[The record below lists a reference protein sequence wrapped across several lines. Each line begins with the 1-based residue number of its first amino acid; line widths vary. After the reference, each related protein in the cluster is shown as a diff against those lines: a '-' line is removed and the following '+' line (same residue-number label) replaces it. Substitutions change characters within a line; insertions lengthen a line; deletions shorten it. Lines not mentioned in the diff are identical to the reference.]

1 MLGWLGKLIDSNEKE
16 LNRLQS
22 LVNQTNSFESDFE
35 KLTDAELR
43 AKTDEF
49 KARLKDGEGLD
60 KLLPEA
66 YAAVREAANRTI
78 KQRHFDVQLMGG
90 IVLHQGK
97 IAEMATGEG
106 KTLVATLPLYLNAL
120 TGEGCHLVTV
130 NDYLAKRDCHWM
142 GPIYHALGISVTAI
156 TAMQTPDNPYP
167 SYIYDP
173 DFDSGDPKWKY
184 LRPIPFPPNQ
194 PQEARRKAYEAD
206 ITYGTNN
213 EFGFDYLRDNMVLDL
228 SQCVQRELNYAIVDE
243 VDSILID
250 EARTPLIISGPAEE
264 ATEKYYTFAQLV
276 SRLKKDEDYTVEER
290 IRACSLTENGT
301 TRMEQMLRNAGLLKA
316 PSFYDP
322 SNYFLTHY
330 IENAL
335 KAYVLFRRDK
345 DYMVKDGKDGR
356 QVIIVDEFTG
366 RLMFGRRYSEGLH
379 QAIEAK
385 EGVKIQRESI
395 TLATITFQNYF
406 RLYQKLAGMTGTAAT
421 EAEEFHKIYKLEVV
435 VIPTNEPLIRTE
447 HPDQIYKDE
456 KAKFEAVA
464 REIEQWHKQGRPVLI
479 GTTSIEKSEHLS
491 DLLTRKGVPHQ
502 VLNAKHHEK
511 EAAIVAQAGRLE
523 AVTVATNMAGRG
535 VDIILGGNPEGR
547 DEQEWLEEHKKVVEL
562 GGLHVVG
569 TEHHEARRI
578 DNQLRGRAGRQGDPG
593 SSRFYASLED
603 EVVRRFG
610 GERIG
615 GLMHWA
621 GLGEDKPIE
630 HPMVSKAIT
639 NAQVQTEGYNF
650 DIRKHLVEYDDV
662 VNQHREVIYDE
673 RREILER
680 KENLNDVDIKA
691 NIISMIEDEIRSLFS
706 KENMDKIIERE
717 IKSLVDDHFDHN
729 RTSPNLEA
737 LLKSMSSFLPLPD
750 GLKADTLSNLNPEK
764 VAAELVD
771 HAKRL
776 FKQWEPEVDNEG
788 RQLVEHLV
796 MPALI
801 EKYLTDQIFVVQ
813 GKTRVILGIF
823 PDLPPQFNANAF
835 SQKILKQ
842 NADELI
848 EYAENLYDQREQ
860 EIGSDNMRRAEQN
873 IILWA
878 IDQSWKEH
886 LTTMEDM
893 RQGIGLRAV
902 GQQDPLVVYKRE
914 GGILFDGLLASIQ
927 HDVVRSIYHVNLVK
941 KEPPRKKQAVIAGK
955 KVGRNDPCPCGSG
968 KKYKHCCG
976 RGT

>member
-1 MLGWLGKLIDSNEKE
+1 MLGWLTKLIDSNEKE
-16 LNRLQS
+16 LNRLQP
-22 LVNQTNSFESDFE
+22 LVDRTNSFESDFE

-66 YAAVREAANRTI
+66 YAAVREAAKRTI

-130 NDYLAKRDCHWM
+130 NDYLAKRDCNWM
-142 GPIYHALGISVTAI
+142 GPIYHALGVSVACI
-156 TAMQTPDNPYP
+156 NAMQSPDQP
-167 SYIYDP
+167 SPSFLYDP
-173 DFDSGDPKWKY
+173 DFDSEDPKWKH
-184 LRPIPFPPNQ
+184 LRPIT
-194 PQEARRKAYEAD
+194 RRQAYEAD

-250 EARTPLIISGPAEE
+250 EARTPLIISGAAEE
-264 ATEKYYTFAQLV
+264 ATKKYYTFAQLV
-276 SRLKKDEDYTVEER
+276 SRLKKDEDYTVDER
-290 IRACSLTENGT
+290 TRACSLTENGT

-322 SNYFLTHY
+322 SNYFLTRY
-330 IENAL
+330 LENAL

-345 DYMVKDGKDGR
+345 DYMVKDG

-447 HPDQIYKDE
+447 HPDQIYKNE

-464 REIEQWHKQGRPVLI
+464 KEIEQWHKQERPVLI

-547 DEQEWLEEHKKVVEL
+547 DEQEWLEEHNKVVEL
-562 GGLHVVG
+562 GGLHVIG

-593 SSRFYASLED
+593 SSRFHASLED

-662 VNQHREVIYDE
+662 VNQHREVIYG
-673 RREILER
+673 ER
-680 KENLNDVDIKA
+680 KKILSGADLKA
-691 NIISMIEDEIRSLFS
+691 NIMSMITDEIQ
-706 KENMDKIIERE
+706 
-717 IKSLVDDHFDHN
+717 SLVDAHFDH
-729 RTSPNLEA
+729 A
-737 LLKSMSSFLPLPD
+737 K
-750 GLKADTLSNLNPEK
+750 
-764 VAAELVD
+764 AELDATGLREDISTIFPSPPDIASLSSLIAVS
-771 HAKRL
+771 RTP
-776 FKQWEPEVDNEG
+776 EPFASCHSERSEES
-788 RQLVEHLV
+788 RS
-796 MPALI
+796 A
-801 EKYLTDQIFVVQ
+801 Q
-813 GKTRVILGIF
+813 GKLHEGTA
-823 PDLPPQFNANAF
+823 QQ
-835 SQKILKQ
+835 SQIDGKEITEKLT
-842 NADELI
+842 N
-848 EYAENLYDQREQ
+848 YAVGLYEQ
-860 EIGSDNMRRAEQN
+860 KEKEIGSENMRLIERVVMLRV
-873 IILWA
+873 IDKLWM
-878 IDQSWKEH
+878 EH
-886 LTTMEDM
+886 LTAMEDM

-902 GQQDPLVVYKRE
+902 GQQDPLMVYKRE
-914 GGILFDGLLASIQ
+914 GRALFDGLLASIQ
-927 HDVVRSIYHVNLVK
+927 HDVARNIYRVNLVK

-976 RGT
+976 RGR

>member
-1 MLGWLGKLIDSNEKE
+1 MLGWLTKLIDSNEKE
-16 LNRLQS
+16 LNRLQP
-22 LVNQTNSFESDFE
+22 LVDRTNSFESDFE

-66 YAAVREAANRTI
+66 YAAVRESAKRTI

-130 NDYLAKRDCHWM
+130 NDYLAKRDCNWM
-142 GPIYHALGISVTAI
+142 GPIYHALGVSVTAI
-156 TAMQTPDNPYP
+156 TAMQTPDNPLP

-173 DFDSGDPKWKY
+173 DSDSGDPKWKH
-184 LRPIPFPPNQ
+184 LRPIT
-194 PQEARRKAYEAD
+194 RRQAYEAE

-264 ATEKYYTFAQLV
+264 ATKKYYTFAQLV
-276 SRLKKDEDYTVEER
+276 SHLKKDEDYTVDEKKR
-290 IRACSLTENGT
+290 TCSLTENGT
-301 TRMEQMLRNAGLLKA
+301 TRMEQMIRNTGLLKA
-316 PSFYDP
+316 PSLYDP
-322 SNYFLTHY
+322 SNYFLTRY
-330 IENAL
+330 LENAL
-335 KAYVLFRRDK
+335 KAHVLFRRDK
-345 DYMVKDGKDGR
+345 DYMVKDG

-421 EAEEFHKIYKLEVV
+421 EAEEFYKIYKLDVV

-464 REIEQWHKQGRPVLI
+464 KEIEQWHKQGRPVLI

-547 DEQEWLEEHKKVVEL
+547 DEQEWLEEHNKVVEL

-662 VNQHREVIYDE
+662 VNQHREVIYA
-673 RREILER
+673 ER
-680 KENLNDVDIKA
+680 KKILSGADLKA
-691 NIISMIEDEIRSLFS
+691 NIMSMITDEIRSL
-706 KENMDKIIERE
+706 
-717 IKSLVDDHFDHN
+717 VDAHFDH
-729 RTSPNLEA
+729 A
-737 LLKSMSSFLPLPD
+737 K
-750 GLKADTLSNLNPEK
+750 
-764 VAAELVD
+764 AELDATGLREDISTIFPSPPDIASLSSLIAVS
-771 HAKRL
+771 RSP
-776 FKQWEPEVDNEG
+776 EPFASCHSERSEES
-788 RQLVEHLV
+788 RS
-796 MPALI
+796 A
-801 EKYLTDQIFVVQ
+801 Q
-813 GKTRVILGIF
+813 GKLHEGTA
-823 PDLPPQFNANAF
+823 QQ
-835 SQKILKQ
+835 SQIDGKEIAEKLT
-842 NADELI
+842 N
-848 EYAENLYDQREQ
+848 YAVGLYEQ
-860 EIGSDNMRRAEQN
+860 KEKEIGSENMRLIERVVMLRV
-873 IILWA
+873 IDKLWM
-878 IDQSWKEH
+878 EH
-886 LTTMEDM
+886 LTAMEDM

-914 GGILFDGLLASIQ
+914 GRALFDGLLASIQ
-927 HDVVRSIYHVNLVK
+927 HDVARNIYRVNLVK

-968 KKYKHCCG
+968 KKYKNCCG
-976 RGT
+976 R

>member
-22 LVNQTNSFESDFE
+22 LVDRTNSFESDFE
-35 KLTDAELR
+35 KLTDVELR

-66 YAAVREAANRTI
+66 YAAVREAAKRTI

-264 ATEKYYTFAQLV
+264 ATKKYYTFAQLV

-301 TRMEQMLRNAGLLKA
+301 TRMEQMLRNTGLLKA

-322 SNYFLTHY
+322 SNYFLTRY
-330 IENAL
+330 LENAL
-335 KAYVLFRRDK
+335 KAYALFRRDK
-345 DYMVKDGKDGR
+345 DYMVKDG

-464 REIEQWHKQGRPVLI
+464 KEIEQWHKQERPVLI

-511 EAAIVAQAGRLE
+511 EAAIVAQAGSLE

-547 DEQEWLEEHKKVVEL
+547 DEQKWLEEHNKVVEL

-662 VNQHREVIYDE
+662 VNQHREVIYA
-673 RREILER
+673 ER
-680 KENLNDVDIKA
+680 KKILSGADLKA
-691 NIISMIEDEIRSLFS
+691 NTMSMITDEIQ
-706 KENMDKIIERE
+706 
-717 IKSLVDDHFDHN
+717 SLVDAHFDH
-729 RTSPNLEA
+729 A
-737 LLKSMSSFLPLPD
+737 K
-750 GLKADTLSNLNPEK
+750 
-764 VAAELVD
+764 AELDATGLREDISTIFPSPPDIASLSSVI
-771 HAKRL
+771 AVSRS
-776 FKQWEPEVDNEG
+776 PERNEG
-788 RQLVEHLV
+788 AAQQSQIDGKEI
-796 MPALI
+796 A
-801 EKYLTDQIFVVQ
+801 EKLTNYAV
-813 GKTRVILGIF
+813 GLYE
-823 PDLPPQFNANAF
+823 
-835 SQKILKQ
+835 QKEK
-842 NADELI
+842 
-848 EYAENLYDQREQ
+848 
-860 EIGSDNMRRAEQN
+860 EIGSENMRLIERVVMLRV
-873 IILWA
+873 IDKLWM
-878 IDQSWKEH
+878 EH
-886 LTTMEDM
+886 LTAMEDM

-902 GQQDPLVVYKRE
+902 GQQDPLVVYKKE
-914 GGILFDGLLASIQ
+914 GRALFDGLLASIQ
-927 HDVVRSIYHVNLVK
+927 HDVARNIYRVNLVK
-941 KEPPRKKQAVIAGK
+941 KEPPRKKQAVMAGK

-976 RGT
+976 G

>member
-22 LVNQTNSFESDFE
+22 LVDRTNSFESDFE
-35 KLTDAELR
+35 KLTDVELR

-66 YAAVREAANRTI
+66 YAAVREAAKRTI

-130 NDYLAKRDCHWM
+130 NDYLAKRDCNWM
-142 GPIYHALGISVTAI
+142 GPIYHALGVSVACI
-156 TAMQTPDNPYP
+156 NAMQSPDQP
-167 SYIYDP
+167 SPSFLYDP
-173 DFDSGDPKWKY
+173 DFDSEDLKWKH
-184 LRPIPFPPNQ
+184 LRPIT
-194 PQEARRKAYEAD
+194 RRQAYEAD

-264 ATEKYYTFAQLV
+264 ATKKYYTFAQLV
-276 SRLKKDEDYTVEER
+276 SRLKKDEDYTVDER
-290 IRACSLTENGT
+290 TRACSLTENGT

-322 SNYFLTHY
+322 SNYFLTRY
-330 IENAL
+330 LENAL

-345 DYMVKDGKDGR
+345 DYMVKDG

-447 HPDQIYKDE
+447 HVDQIYKNE

-464 REIEQWHKQGRPVLI
+464 REIEQWHKQERPVLI

-502 VLNAKHHEK
+502 ILNARHHEK

-547 DEQEWLEEHKKVVEL
+547 DEQEWLEAHNKVVEL
-562 GGLHVVG
+562 GGLHVIG

-593 SSRFYASLED
+593 SSRFHASLED
-603 EVVRRFG
+603 EIVRRFG

-662 VNQHREVIYDE
+662 VNQHREVIYA
-673 RREILER
+673 ER
-680 KENLNDVDIKA
+680 KKILSGADLKA
-691 NIISMIEDEIRSLFS
+691 NIMSMITDEIQ
-706 KENMDKIIERE
+706 
-717 IKSLVDDHFDHN
+717 SLVDAHFDH
-729 RTSPNLEA
+729 A
-737 LLKSMSSFLPLPD
+737 M
-750 GLKADTLSNLNPEK
+750 
-764 VAAELVD
+764 AELDATGLREDISTIFPSPPDIASLSPVI
-771 HAKRL
+771 AVSRS
-776 FKQWEPEVDNEG
+776 PERNEG
-788 RQLVEHLV
+788 AAQQSQIDGKEI
-796 MPALI
+796 A
-801 EKYLTDQIFVVQ
+801 EKLTNYAV
-813 GKTRVILGIF
+813 GLYE
-823 PDLPPQFNANAF
+823 
-835 SQKILKQ
+835 QKEK
-842 NADELI
+842 
-848 EYAENLYDQREQ
+848 
-860 EIGSDNMRRAEQN
+860 EIGSENMRLIERVVMLRV
-873 IILWA
+873 IDKLWM
-878 IDQSWKEH
+878 EH

-902 GQQDPLVVYKRE
+902 AQQDPLVVYKRE
-914 GGILFDGLLASIQ
+914 GRSLFDGLLASIQ
-927 HDVVRSIYHVNLVK
+927 HDVARNIYRVNLVK

-976 RGT
+976 RGV